1 MSMRV
6 FITVLLF
13 SVLCSFA
20 SHRAIVDANVL
31 NVRKTSSVNSAV
43 IEKLPKETE
52 VFVDTCSNGFCKIK
66 YDSITGYASE
76 KYLVIKQE
84 QDSPK
89 KRSEDAWGLLVF
101 ALICFVVAEFG
112 FRKKIGCISA
122 GAVVL
127 ALISIYV
134 FLDESNIEGK
144 YKLFLL
150 FLVVVVVG
158 YRNFKSRNPRER
170 NNFANDL
177 KDYLILLLKW
187 LALPFEILNA
197 FSDSVKKTDNTKSQ
211 AKKDMEKIEKK
222 EVMYCKWHSNE
233 LNQDFYGMFAKYTST
248 SQINKIFECQYGK
261 GSIRNST
268 CSKDC
273 PSWYE
278 IGEGKEVVYCKWHSN
293 ELNQDFYG
301 MFAKYTS
308 TSQINKTF
316 ERQYGK
322 GSIRNSTCSKD
333 CPSWYEIGEGKE
345 VVYCKWHSNE
355 LNQDFYGMF
364 AKYTSTSQI
373 NKTFERQYGK
383 GSIRNSTCSKDCP
396 NWYGA

>member
-1 MSMRV
+1 MRV

-170 NNFANDL
+170 DNFANDL

-248 SQINKIFECQYGK
+248 SQINKI
-261 GSIRNST
+261 
-268 CSKDC
+268 
-273 PSWYE
+273 
-278 IGEGKEVVYCKWHSN
+278 
-293 ELNQDFYG
+293 
-301 MFAKYTS
+301 
-308 TSQINKTF
+308 F